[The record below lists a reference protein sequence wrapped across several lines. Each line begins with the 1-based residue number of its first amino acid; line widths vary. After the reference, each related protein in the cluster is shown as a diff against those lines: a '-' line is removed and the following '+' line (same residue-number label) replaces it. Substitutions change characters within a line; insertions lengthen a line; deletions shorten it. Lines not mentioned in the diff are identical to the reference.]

1 VLRLDGASPAAKA
14 GAVRADGRPVVLVL
28 RDADR
33 HAWQRGAA
41 DALLA
46 SIPGPVVV
54 DVGLPGGRPRA
65 ARGYLA
71 TYGAGRA
78 NLEAA
83 VERLVPR

>member
-1 VLRLDGASPAAKA
+1 
-14 GAVRADGRPVVLVL
+14 VL